1 MPLLIVGE
9 EKNFAALRSRLF
21 ERRVS
26 NATAK
31 RVADALKAANPHA
44 DFDKLRPGVVLTIP
58 ELPEI
63 AVADLSLDDT
73 VDRAVETL
81 RTDLAQA
88 IDVLERSAAERVR
101 EAAAE
106 RKRILPLFEAEEVRA
121 AAGRDDALAADLAAA
136 QEAIEGDAAAAKVRT
151 TKLRKAAEEWSA
163 ELDALNAIRPRR

>member
-1 MPLLIVGE
+1 MPLLIVGDE
-9 EKNFAALRSRLF
+9 ENFAALRSRLF

-26 NATAK
+26 NAIAK

-44 DFDKLRPGVVLTIP
+44 DLDNLRPGVVLTVP

-63 AVADLSLDDT
+63 AIADLSLDDT

-81 RTDLAQA
+81 RADLAAA
-88 IDVLERSAAERVR
+88 IEALQRSAAERAR

-106 RKRILPLFEAEEVRA
+106 RKRILPLFDAEEVRA

-136 QEAIEGDAAAAKVRT
+136 QEAIEADAAAAKVRT
-151 TKLRKAAEEWSA
+151 TELKKAVEEWAA
-163 ELDALNAIRPRR
+163 ELDALNAIRPHR